1 MRRLLRYILSWSVTV
16 GLLLW
21 VLHRVPWG
29 EVWARAAGVW
39 TLPLIGAMA
48 LSILGNAWF
57 ACEKYRLILR
67 SLGTEMSPWEVVLLK
82 LGSAPLKG
90 LLPLKSGELVRLV
103 YLRRNQGL
111 SYAKGAASVVLNLGW
126 TVVAL
131 GLMVVPGHLGQWAG
145 PLGWAAGPVL
155 VILLASSML
164 LGARRWATSGHCG
177 RPVSWLPAGAM
188 DIWRGLWGAGPGH
201 MARLLGLSVAFEGIK
216 VLNYALV
223 FAAMGIMV
231 PWGHFFRTVP
241 LLILFSSL
249 PVSVMGLG
257 LREGGVLLGFSGAAA
272 DSELVG
278 AGLWI
283 SFVEAMVPVLVG
295 LLLLR
300 PFMSRLMDGDAVRG
314 GQRASGA

>member
-1 MRRLLRYILSWSVTV
+1 MKRLLRYILSWAVTV

-29 EVWARAAGVW
+29 EVWGRAAGVSAM
-39 TLPLIGAMA
+39 PLIGAMA

-67 SLGTEMSPWEVVLLK
+67 SLGTEMSPWEVILLK

-90 LLPLKSGELVRLV
+90 LLPLKSGELVRLI
-103 YLRRNQGL
+103 YLRRIQGL
-111 SYAKGAASVVLNLGW
+111 SYAKGLVSVVLNLGW

-131 GLMVVPGHLGQWAG
+131 GLMVVPGHLGQWTG
-145 PLGWAAGPVL
+145 PLGWAAGPTLAIFIVL
-155 VILLASSML
+155 SML
-164 LGARRWATSGHCG
+164 LGARRWATRDCG
-177 RPVSWLPAGAM
+177 WPVSWLPAGAM
-188 DIWRGLWGAGPGH
+188 EMWKALWGPGPGH
-201 MARLLGLSVAFEGIK
+201 MARLLGLSIAFEGIK

-231 PWGHFFRTVP
+231 SWGHLFRTVP

-249 PVSVMGLG
+249 PVSIMGLG
-257 LREGGVLLGFSGAAA
+257 IREGGVLLAFSGAAA

-283 SFVEAMVPVLVG
+283 SFTEAMVPVLVG

-300 PFMSRLMDGDAVRG
+300 PFLSRLIDTDPPREGDK
-314 GQRASGA
+314 ASGS

>member
-1 MRRLLRYILSWSVTV
+1 MKRLSRYILSWAVTV

-39 TLPLIGAMA
+39 ALPLVGAML

-67 SLGTEMSPWEVVLLK
+67 SLGTEMSPWEVILLK

-111 SYAKGAASVVLNLGW
+111 SYARGLVSVALNLGW

-131 GLMVVPGHLGQWAG
+131 GFILIPGHLAQWAG

-155 VILLASSML
+155 VILLASGML
-164 LGARRWATSGHCG
+164 LAARRWANGHCEG
-177 RPVSWLPAGAM
+177 SVSWLPAGALQV
-188 DIWRGLWGAGPGH
+188 WKGLWGGGPRH
-201 MARLLGLSVAFEGIK
+201 VARLLGFSIAFEGIK
-216 VLNYALV
+216 VLDYALV
-223 FAAMGIMV
+223 FAAMGITV

-249 PVSVMGLG
+249 PVSIMGLG
-257 LREGGVLLGFSGAAA
+257 IREGGVLLAFSGAAA
-272 DSELVG
+272 DCDLVG

-300 PFMSRLMDGDAVRG
+300 PFMSRLMNGDPVRKG
-314 GQRASGA
+314 GRASSS